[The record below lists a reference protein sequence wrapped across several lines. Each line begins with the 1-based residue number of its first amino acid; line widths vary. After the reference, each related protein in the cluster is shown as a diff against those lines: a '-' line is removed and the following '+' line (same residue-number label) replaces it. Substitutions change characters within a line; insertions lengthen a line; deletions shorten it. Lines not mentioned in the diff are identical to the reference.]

1 MVFLHN
7 GSAKMTAYR
16 SLKNTTFATLA
27 SAALVAL
34 MSPVPAEAFSGVY
47 YDHTGRSA
55 IKVNPCGSGLCGKI
69 VWVKSAS
76 NAKGCGIAIIGGGKR
91 VGNSYDTGWIYN
103 PDNGRKYS
111 VEVSQAGPGLKVVG
125 YAGSKMFSKTMI
137 WRRAP
142 SNLKLC
148 SRTRVA
154 TRGISTDN
162 GKPKLLDLNWGT
174 FPQATSAPLNKERP

>member
-1 MVFLHN
+1 
-7 GSAKMTAYR
+7 MTAFR
-16 SLKNTTFATLA
+16 SLKNATFATLA
-27 SAALVAL
+27 SAALAVL
-34 MSPVPAEAFSGVY
+34 MSPAPAEAFSGVY

-76 NAKGCGIAIIGGGKR
+76 NSKGCGISIIGGGKR

-103 PDNGRKYS
+103 PDNGRKYN

-125 YAGSKMFSKTMI
+125 YAGSKMFSKTML

>member
-1 MVFLHN
+1 MVLLHN
-7 GSAKMTAYR
+7 GSAKMTAFR

-34 MSPVPAEAFSGVY
+34 MSPAPAEAFSGVY

-91 VGNSYDTGWIYN
+91 VGNSYDTGWIYS
-103 PDNGRKYS
+103 PERRKKYS
-111 VEVSQAGPGLKVVG
+111 VEITLQGNSLKVMG
-125 YAGSKMFSKTMI
+125 YAGSKMLSKTMM
-137 WRRAP
+137 WHRAP
-142 SNLKLC
+142 SSLKRC
-148 SRTRVA
+148 A
-154 TRGISTDN
+154 
-162 GKPKLLDLNWGT
+162 
-174 FPQATSAPLNKERP
+174 